1 MSLIKAYKV
10 WEAKKA
16 NSDFGRIKINS
27 SGSFYMKSEDLFSNK
42 DEVKKYVG
50 ALSASLKSR
59 DSQTKGEKTKI

>member
-27 SGSFYMKSEDLFSNK
+27 SGSFYMKSEDLFNNK
-42 DEVKKYVG
+42 EEVKKYVG

-59 DSQTKGEKTKI
+59 DTQAKEKKTKV